1 MKYLYILL
9 VLFCNACNN
18 ENNKLECYQLLLTKL
33 KNEKKYN
40 EVMSTAMINLPNIV
54 NSDSKRKLNDP
65 SYIETTLIDDAVF
78 FNTNRNKCLLLVLQ
92 KTSKDLK
99 LDQVLII
106 QGTYN
111 RNKWEFSYDRLP
123 LVPEVIYSVNKT
135 IKGGKPI
142 SNSFEYLSNEG
153 RKFVLTAGVI
163 KSNVCEIDNNYWFGE

>member
-1 MKYLYILL
+1 MKYLYFLL
-9 VLFCNACNN
+9 VLFCSAC
-18 ENNKLECYQLLLTKL
+18 NNKLECYQLLLTKL
-33 KNEKKYN
+33 KKEKIYN
-40 EVMSTAMINLPNIV
+40 EVMSTALISLPNIV
-54 NSDSKRKLNDP
+54 NSDSRRKIYDS
-65 SYIETTLIDDAVF
+65 SYIDSTLIDDSIF
-78 FNTNRNKCLLLVLQ
+78 FNTNRNKCLLLILQ

-123 LVPEVIYSVNKT
+123 LVPEVVYSVNKT

-153 RKFVLTAGVI
+153 RLFILTAGSI
-163 KSNVCEIDNNYWFGE
+163 KGHDCEIDYNYWFGE